1 MGNELTLSL
10 STLLGFVLTLARI
23 AGIFVFVPLP
33 GMKDLMNPVRA
44 LLALGITI
52 ALFGQWPHPPANTS
66 AGLFVLW
73 LISEAGLGIGVGLSV
88 AFATEAFSVGA
99 QMMGLQAGYSFA
111 STVDPQTQADSPVL
125 VIFAQLAAG
134 LLFFAMGLD
143 ARVLQIFARSIE
155 IQPPGTFALS
165 RGAAEAVV
173 ASGSLMFSTGLRL
186 ALPVTAVMVMVDISL
201 ALLGRINAQLH
212 LITIAF
218 PVKMLVGL
226 GILSWLVL
234 VMPNLLRGT
243 FTGTLGAAMTL
254 SGR

>member
-143 ARVLQIFARSIE
+143 AQVLRIFARSIE

-186 ALPVTAVMVMVDISL
+186 ALPVTAVMLMVDISL

-226 GILSWLVL
+226 AILSWLVL

-243 FTGTLGAAMTL
+243 FAGTLGAAMTL